1 MCGIVAYI
9 GQKEDVPKILLEGLK
24 RLEYRGYDSAGL
36 ALVDGDK
43 TYVAKVKREGKNSVI
58 GDLAQKVSCS
68 SGRGTVGIAHTRW
81 ATHGEPNETNAH
93 PHTDCDGEIFVVHNG
108 IVENYLSLKHR
119 LEKKGHVFRSETDTE
134 ILAHLIEEY
143 FEGDLE
149 KAVRTALR
157 DVSGTYGIAVI
168 SNRDP
173 GKIVVARKGSPL
185 GIGLGEKEFIVA
197 SDAAPIISHT
207 KQVIYLDD
215 GEMAVLKEQ
224 NYQISS
230 IQTNGRIRK
239 EATEIEWDLKEAEK
253 GGYPHFML
261 KEIFEQPNSIRDSM
275 RGRLISEEG
284 LSMLGGIRDYE
295 DVLRKK
301 KNIKI
306 IACGTALYSG
316 MVGEYM
322 LEEQGGIETETEFA
336 SEFRYRSPVLDSKHS
351 LVLAISQ
358 SGETADTLAAVRE
371 AKRKGVL
378 ALGIVNTVGS
388 TIARETDAGIYNHAV
403 PEIGL
408 ASTKAFTS
416 QLTVLALLSLF
427 LGRQR
432 QLTESHGRQIA
443 EALQKIPGQVK
454 EVLKQNENIKKI
466 ARKYAAAK
474 NFLFLGR
481 KYNFPIALEG
491 ALKLKE
497 ISYIHAEGYGAGEM
511 KHGPLALIDEN
522 FPTMAI
528 VPNDSVRDKMLSNIK
543 EIQARRGKVI
553 VIATAGDREMAGLV
567 DDVIY
572 IPETI
577 EMLSPILT
585 VIPLQLFAYHVAVA
599 LGRDVDK
606 PRNLAKSV
614 TVE

>member
-68 SGRGTVGIAHTRW
+68 CGHGTVGIAHTRW
-81 ATHGEPNETNAH
+81 ATHGVPNEINAH
-93 PHTDCDGEIFVVHNG
+93 PHTDCDGKIFVVHNG
-108 IVENYLSLKHR
+108 IVENYLSLKKN
-119 LEKKGHVFRSETDTE
+119 LEKQGHVFRSETDTE

-143 FEGDLE
+143 FEDDLE
-149 KAVRTALR
+149 KAVRSALR
-157 DVSGTYGIAVI
+157 EVEGTYGLAVI
-168 SNRDP
+168 SKKDP
-173 GKIVVARKGSPL
+173 AKIVVARKGSPL
-185 GIGLGEKEFIVA
+185 GIGMGENEFIVA

-215 GEMAVLKEQ
+215 GEMAVLDQKS
-224 NYQISS
+224 YQISS

-261 KEIFEQPNSIRDSM
+261 KEVFEQPNSIRDSM

-284 LSMLGGIRDYE
+284 LAMLGGIRDYE
-295 DVLRKK
+295 DILRKK

-306 IACGTALYSG
+306 VACGTALYSG

-322 LEEQGGIETETEFA
+322 LEEQGGIETETEYA
-336 SEFRYRSPVLDSKHS
+336 SEFRYRSPVLDPKHS
-351 LVLAISQ
+351 LVLCISQ

-388 TIARETDAGIYNHAV
+388 TIARETDAGIYNHAG
-403 PEIGL
+403 PEIGV

-432 QLTESHGRQIA
+432 QLTESRGRQIA
-443 EALQKIPGQVK
+443 EALQKIPRQVK
-454 EVLKQNENIKKI
+454 ETLRQNDHIKKV
-466 ARKYAAAK
+466 ARKYASAK

-522 FPTMAI
+522 FPTLAI

-553 VIATAGDREMAGLV
+553 VIATSGDQEIAGLV

>member
-388 TIARETDAGIYNHAV
+388 TIARETDAGIYNHAG
-403 PEIGL
+403 PEIGV

>member
-43 TYVAKVKREGKNSVI
+43 TYVAKVRREGKNSVI

-68 SGRGTVGIAHTRW
+68 CGRGTVGIAHTRW

-388 TIARETDAGIYNHAV
+388 TIARETDAGIYNHAG
-403 PEIGL
+403 PEIGV

>member
-9 GQKEDVPKILLEGLK
+9 GQKEDIPKILLEGLK

-36 ALVDGDK
+36 ALVDGEK
-43 TYVAKVKREGKNSVI
+43 TYLAKVRREGKRSVI
-58 GDLAQKVSCS
+58 GDLAQKVECAC
-68 SGRGTVGIAHTRW
+68 GPQTVGIAHTRW
-81 ATHGEPNETNAH
+81 ATHGVPNEVNAH
-93 PHTDCDGEIFVVHNG
+93 PHTDCEGEIFLVHNG
-108 IVENYLSLKHR
+108 IVENYLSLKRR
-119 LEKKGHVFRSETDTE
+119 LEKQGHVFRSETDTE
-134 ILAHLIEEY
+134 ILAHLVEEY
-143 FEGDLE
+143 FEDDLE
-149 KAVRTALR
+149 PAVRRALR
-157 DVSGTYGIAVI
+157 DVEGTYGIAVI
-168 SNRDP
+168 SKLDP

-185 GIGLGEKEFIVA
+185 GIGLGENEFIVA

-215 GEMAVLKEQ
+215 GEMAVLGPKG
-224 NYQISS
+224 YQISS
-230 IQTNGRIRK
+230 IQTNGRIQK
-239 EATEIEWDLKEAEK
+239 TATEIEWDLAEAEK
-253 GGYPHFML
+253 GGFPHFML
-261 KEIFEQPNSIRDSM
+261 KEIFDQPLSIRDSM
-275 RGRLISEEG
+275 RGRLIPEEG

-295 DVLRKK
+295 EVLRKK

-306 IACGTALYSG
+306 VACGTALYAG

-322 LEEQGGIETETEFA
+322 LEEQGGIETETEYA
-336 SEFRYRSPVLDSKHS
+336 SEFRYRSPVLDPKHS
-351 LVLAISQ
+351 TVLAISQ

-378 ALGIVNTVGS
+378 ALGVVNTVGS
-388 TIARETDAGIYNHAV
+388 TIARETDAGVYNHAG
-403 PEIGL
+403 PEIGV

-416 QLTVLALLSLF
+416 QLTVMSLLSLF

-432 QLTESHGRQIA
+432 QLTEAQGKAIAKAMLQI
-443 EALQKIPGQVK
+443 PNQVK
-454 EVLKQNENIKKI
+454 TILKQNEQIKKI
-466 ARKYAAAK
+466 AEKYAAAK

-528 VPNDSVRDKMLSNIK
+528 VPNDSVRDKMLSNLK
-543 EIQARRGKVI
+543 EIQARQGR
-553 VIATAGDREMAGLV
+553 VIAIATEGDEEMAELV

-572 IPETI
+572 VPATI
-577 EMLSPILT
+577 EMLSPILA
-585 VIPLQLFAYHVAVA
+585 VVPLQLFAYHVAVT

>member
-143 FEGDLE
+143 FEDDLE

-157 DVSGTYGIAVI
+157 DVEGTYGLAVI
-168 SNRDP
+168 SKRDP
-173 GKIVVARKGSPL
+173 GKIVAARKGSPL
-185 GIGLGEKEFIVA
+185 GIGLGDNEFIVA

-388 TIARETDAGIYNHAV
+388 TIARETDAGIYNHAG
-403 PEIGL
+403 PEIGV